1 MTIVV
6 SPTTTSP
13 THHIKLSD
21 GSTELGFILRSGTR
35 IDARAI
41 QRRPRQNGQYSPFTQ
56 NDWSGGRGIKDAAS
70 DRSRFADSKRAITR
84 HGNTVMVGGQE
95 TYATGYRQ
103 AEAYMPG
110 KLTWQSLLTTN
121 RYIAYQ
127 VTASASGNRSAIYL
141 WIRRRGSPTSTLTV
155 ELCSNSGGNPSTV
168 LKTVTVT
175 TSTITDTISQL
186 YEFAF
191 SSVQAVTSTTVYW
204 VKIYTSSA
212 DTTTNYW
219 QVGTD
224 AADTNNLTK
233 ASSDGTSWSACSYDL
248 YFRMVDDTD
257 LLGGLFFNYKWQ
269 TYFLT
274 RPSGSNAPKLY
285 INGDRGVATGTH
297 STTTL
302 ADTSKAWTTN
312 EWAGSVVYLFS
323 GTASEFQQPYRIITS
338 NTATVLT
345 FPAFAKAPVSA
356 DTVYVIL
363 GSNKWTEITS
373 HGLTV
378 MPTGV
383 TTDGEVVFFAQ
394 GDSTKMRKMREY
406 LSNTTWARSFAEENN
421 YATFLGTFR
430 HPTNGLTIFKVNNA
444 GNNGRPVYAQ
454 AKPESSWWL
463 RTKFP
468 LLIDDGEATTGW
480 TFGTNV
486 TGTADNT
493 VFMAGKSSIK
503 MVKAAGSATTTPF
516 AYKAFTQYSID
527 AYKLTAIRFWFH
539 VAGAYL
545 ATGAIQVRLSQATD
559 CSTAIQDLNM
569 PAVTA
574 DTWTQVTIPYTDT
587 ADGVKYMTSI
597 GFIAAGNYT
606 IYVDGIEFV
615 PAGSEVLLGNE
626 GEKITGVE
634 VYGDPAVPWIFRTQ
648 SWGSVEDGIFNP
660 IPLRE
665 IATAE
670 NINNGAGHTVHNVY
684 LYASFLHG
692 LERFYRNNLDDVG
705 PNRDEG
711 LPDTRRGF
719 ITSMTGYV
727 GRFFENYDVY
737 DGYSA
742 IMESASGTDPHE
754 TYRCDTAGKRIR
766 HLFLQVIP
774 GNTADRLWFTE
785 GDDVAWLTLPG
796 NTLKEDTDATFK
808 NTHEAVLETGWITG
822 SEQDAIKIF
831 SSVKLF
837 LENTTSNRK
846 IEWDYKTNDNTT
858 WTPVSTAFTSPP
870 VQEVSLNISA
880 RRIKFRFRLQSNDNT
895 QTPIIRGMIVSA
907 TTRPETRYTYTA
919 RTMLEDKPINL
930 LGQEDTAT
938 LAATTL
944 ATLDSW
950 MENNTILTMNSVFS
964 PFDGKSVFLEPVVT
978 QPISIVFDESTE
990 KIEATLVLIEP

>member
-6 SPTTTSP
+6 SPTTNAP
-13 THHIKLSD
+13 THHIKLTPVNAAD
-21 GSTELGFILRSGTR
+21 GTTELGFILRPN
-35 IDARAI
+35 ARAI
-41 QRRPRQNGQYSPFTQ
+41 SRRPRQNGQYSPFTQ
-56 NDWSGGRGIKDAAS
+56 NDWSGGRGIKDAAT

-95 TYATGYRQ
+95 TYSTGYRQ

-141 WIRRRGSPTSTLTV
+141 WIRRRGTPTSTLTV
-155 ELCSNSGGNPSTV
+155 ELCSNSGGNPSTALQV
-168 LKTVTVT
+168 VGVT

-204 VKIYTSSA
+204 IKIYTSSA
-212 DTTTNYW
+212 DSTTNYW

-233 ASSDGTSWSACSYDL
+233 ASSDGSSWSAAAYDL

-257 LLGGLFFNYKWQ
+257 LLGGLFFGYKGQ

-285 INGDRGVATGTH
+285 VNGDRGVATGTH

-302 ADTSKAWTTN
+302 ADTSKSWTTN
-312 EWAGSVVYLFS
+312 EWAGSVIFIFS
-323 GTASEFQQPYRIITS
+323 GTGSEFQQPYRTITS

-356 DTVYVIL
+356 DTIYIIL
-363 GSNKWTEITS
+363 GSNKWTEISS

-383 TTDGEVVFFAQ
+383 TSTGEICYFAQ
-394 GDSTKMRKMREY
+394 GDSTQMRRMREY
-406 LSNTTWARSFAEENN
+406 LSNTTWTREFAAENN
-421 YATFLGTFR
+421 YATFLGTYK
-430 HPTNGLTIFKVNNA
+430 HATNGLQIFKVNNSGNA
-444 GNNGRPVYAQ
+444 GLPSFAQ
-454 AKPESSWWL
+454 AKPEAWGKRL
-463 RTKFP
+463 KFP
-468 LLIDDGEATTGW
+468 YLIDNCEATTGW

-486 TGTADNT
+486 TGTVDNT
-493 VFMAGKSSIK
+493 SFMEGTKSIK
-503 MVKAAGSATTTPF
+503 AVKATGSSTTAPF
-516 AYKAFTQYSID
+516 AYRAFTQYSIN
-527 AYKLTAIRFWFH
+527 AARQRAIRFW
-539 VAGAYL
+539 VYVNDIITAGAF
-545 ATGAIQVRLSQATD
+545 TIRFSQATD
-559 CSTAIQDLNM
+559 CSTTILT
-569 PAVTA
+569 VTVPPLPSGE
-574 DTWTQVTIPYTDT
+574 WTQVTIPYADT
-587 ADGVKYMTSI
+587 TGGVDWMTSF
-597 GFIAAGNYT
+597 GFICTQNLT
-606 IYVDGIEFV
+606 FWIDGIELV
-615 PAGSEVLLGNE
+615 PSGETLLGNK
-626 GEKITGVE
+626 GEKITGVD
-634 VYGDPAVPWIFRTQ
+634 VYGDPEVPWVFRTQ
-648 SWGSVEDGIFNP
+648 SWGSVEDGVFNP
-660 IPLRE
+660 IPVRE

-684 LYASFLHG
+684 LYVSFLHG

-719 ITSMTGYV
+719 ITSMIGYV

-742 IMESASGTDPHE
+742 IMESASGTDHHE

-766 HLFLQVIP
+766 NLFIQVVP

-822 SEQDAIKIF
+822 SELDAIKLF

-846 IEWDYKTNDNTT
+846 IEWDYKKNDDTT
-858 WTPVSTAFTSPP
+858 WSNVSTAFSTPP
-870 VQEVSLNISA
+870 VHEVTLNISA
-880 RRIKFRFRLQSNDNT
+880 RRIKLRFRLQTNDNT
-895 QTPIIRGMIVSA
+895 QTPIIRGMVVSA

-944 ATLDSW
+944 STLDSW
-950 MENNTILTMNSVFS
+950 MENNIILTMNSVFS
-964 PFDGKSVFLEPVVT
+964 PFDNKSVFLEPVVT

-990 KIEATLVLIEP
+990 KIEATLNLIEP